1 MSQYTAEQ
9 RRRILLVLTLLLG
22 GVLIWMMR
30 GLLSAFLGAIVIYV
44 LFRPVFAFLVA
55 RWKWPYWVATLAVMT
70 LSFAS
75 LVLPILVVGFMI
87 AGKLRL
93 LMDHPDVIEAVLKRI
108 QTYLSEQFD
117 FQFTAEKVA
126 GYIDKYLVGNVSDLL
141 NGVGSLLFT
150 LSITYFLLWFIF
162 MNHQSF
168 ERTLRRIVPF
178 TREESDK
185 FGDELRSSTFGNVL
199 GQGFICF
206 TQGVLLALGFWIF
219 DISDPVFWGIITFFI
234 SFLPIVGAPLVFVP
248 AGILELTYG
257 DQFAGYGIM
266 IWGFVLVTNI
276 DNVLRYFISRYF
288 ADTHPLIT
296 ILGVIVGLPVF
307 GLLGLVFGPLLI
319 SWFVLLTRIVILKEE
334 ISD

>member
-1 MSQYTAEQ
+1 MSLYTAEQ
-9 RRRILLVLTLLLG
+9 RRRILLVLTILLG
-22 GVLIWMMR
+22 GVLVWMMR
-30 GLLSAFLGAIVIYV
+30 GLLSAFLGAIVFYV
-44 LFRPVFAFLVA
+44 LFRPVFAHLVA
-55 RWKWPYWVATLAVMT
+55 RWKWPYWVATLAVMA

-93 LMDHPDVIEAVLKRI
+93 LMNHPDVIEAVLKRI

-117 FQFTAEKVA
+117 FRFTAETVA
-126 GYIDKYLVGNVSDLL
+126 GYIDKYLVGNVSNLL
-141 NGVGSLLFT
+141 NSVGSLLFT
-150 LSITYFLLWFIF
+150 LSITYFLLWFLF
-162 MNHQSF
+162 MNNQSF
-168 ERTLRRIVPF
+168 ERMLRKIVPF
-178 TREESDK
+178 TRDESDK
-185 FGDELRSSTFGNVL
+185 FGEELRSSTFGNVL
-199 GQGFICF
+199 GQGFICL
-206 TQGVLLALGFWIF
+206 TQGGLLALGFWIF

-234 SFLPIVGAPLVFVP
+234 SFLPIVGAPMVFVP

-257 DQFAGYGIM
+257 DHFAGYGIM
-266 IWGFVLVTNI
+266 IWGFVLVINI

-296 ILGVIVGLPVF
+296 ILGVIVGIPVF

-319 SWFVLLTRIVILKEE
+319 SWFVLLSRIVILKEE